1 MSIITTLSGL
11 KFFQRNTGLYSA
23 IRVANRTRRLPNK
36 IVYYSR
42 FASQLKFLRAKDQV
56 IFKRTLNGDS
66 NKLADHLSDQ
76 ELDSITDLSRESH
89 SSSTANSMID
99 VEAEYGDE
107 QAQDNVHFKSPFKND
122 SEFTEN
128 DYIYKHVHKRLD
140 YLANI
145 GEEINT
151 LPINSIIIDLKD
163 ILENKD
169 LDEQTKTA
177 QIDENLNRIRNR
189 IKSMNQQELAILL
202 SAIKSYEHKEFHK
215 VKRMIDIELRWLLK
229 KHVNTRLMDLDLWF
243 YLADVFYE
251 ISMKS
256 TFVHVLVNY
265 LANERDVQITNRQFL
280 HLLFLVILQRQQSGI
295 LAKYEERTLQMLN
308 KTSFEDIALICM
320 AYFKTRTKM
329 ENPEMLRRII
339 DRTIEHLSEIKP
351 EESGYCAIIKC
362 LRYSRNL
369 EVRPNVKRL
378 ILSGDLD
385 NRVITQNGYNAV
397 HTAKLMETYR
407 LYDPKMLDNLAS
419 SVLSNLDEFRIKDI
433 QYSLT
438 SLSNFAY
445 RNLKLD
451 KSIRSKLDSL
461 CDQIVTEKRVDSNF
475 QDAHLMPFLR
485 AFSIFKYYNDDLIS
499 YANKALKNP
508 DKVLKIKL
516 SLEYDKSALLAYV
529 ATRLEGGKVALSS
542 DGRFFQDLSAS
553 INRFGNMG
561 SVRQDSSIKHL
572 DFILRGR
579 MIKNYVNSSLFRTL
593 SQKLASHEEFQDP
606 EYKFNFQYTFPHQ
619 NFGDLVIS
627 KGCSYPGQFD
637 SHTLMPKRVPAD
649 ETHCLLLVTRKED
662 YLDGY
667 KRLCGYKQLIDR
679 LLTNLG
685 YIVIN
690 ANLDDHN
697 ITALAKE
704 IKSSL
709 DKRN

>member
-1 MSIITTLSGL
+1 MSIINTLGGL
-11 KFFQRNTGLYSA
+11 KFFQRNAGLYSA
-23 IRVANRTRRLPNK
+23 IRVANRTRRLPIK

-42 FASQLKFLRAKDQV
+42 FASQLKFLRAKDQP
-56 IFKRTLNGDS
+56 IAKRTLNGGSD
-66 NKLADHLSDQ
+66 KLADHLSDQ

-89 SSSTANSMID
+89 SSLTDYSTSDIKTNNKD
-99 VEAEYGDE
+99 G
-107 QAQDNVHFKSPFKND
+107 QAQINDNFRSPFKNAT
-122 SEFTEN
+122 EFTEN

-145 GEEINT
+145 GELINT
-151 LPINSIIIDLKD
+151 LPINSIITDLKET
-163 ILENKD
+163 LENEG
-169 LDEQTKTA
+169 LDYQTKTA
-177 QIDENLNRIRNR
+177 QIDEDLSKIRNR

-251 ISMKS
+251 ISMRS

-265 LANERDVQITNRQFL
+265 LANERDVQITNRQFC

-295 LAKYEERTLQMLN
+295 LAKYEERTLQMLD
-308 KTSFEDIALICM
+308 KSSFEDIALICM
-320 AYFKTRTKM
+320 AYFKTKTKM

-339 DRTIEHLSEIKP
+339 DRTIDHLPEIKP
-351 EESGYCAIIKC
+351 EESGFCSIIKC

-378 ILSGDLD
+378 ILSSELD
-385 NRVITQNGYNAV
+385 NRVITENGYNAV
-397 HTAKLMETYR
+397 HATKLMETYR
-407 LYDPKMLDNLAS
+407 LYDSKMLDNLAN
-419 SVLSNLDEFRIKDI
+419 SVLSNLNEFRVKDI

-445 RNLKLD
+445 RDLNLD
-451 KSIRSKLDSL
+451 KAFRSKLDLL
-461 CDQIVTEKRVDSNF
+461 CDQIAAEKRVDSDF
-475 QDAHLMPFLR
+475 QDFHLMPLLR

-499 YANKALKNP
+499 YTNRALKKP
-508 DKVLKIKL
+508 EKVLKIKQ
-516 SLEYDKSALLAYV
+516 SLEYERSALLAYV
-529 ATRLEGGKVALSS
+529 ATRLEGGEVALSS
-542 DGRFFQDLSAS
+542 DGSFFQDLSAS
-553 INRFGNMG
+553 VNRFGNMG

-579 MIKNYVNSSLFRTL
+579 MIKNYINSSLFRAL
-593 SQKLASHEEFQDP
+593 SQKLASHGEFRDS
-606 EYKFNFQYTFPHQ
+606 EYKFNFQYTLPHQ

-667 KRLCGYKQLIDR
+667 KRLCGYKQLINR

-685 YIVIN
+685 YVVIH
-690 ANLDDHN
+690 ANLDDHDVS
-697 ITALAKE
+697 ALARE
-704 IKSSL
+704 IKSFL